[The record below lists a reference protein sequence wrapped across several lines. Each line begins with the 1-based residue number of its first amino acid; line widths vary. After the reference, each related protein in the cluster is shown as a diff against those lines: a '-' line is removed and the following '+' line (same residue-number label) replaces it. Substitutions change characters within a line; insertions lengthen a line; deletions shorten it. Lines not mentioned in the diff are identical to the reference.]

1 MSSRDLWRVVKVIT
15 PRNNQRDVLACE
27 TFLAALVSAGLGQI
41 ALELAG
47 VPGERMFLM
56 RGDAGAVDAALAQL
70 AAAYPQCAFE
80 EVSPEHDPARACM
93 DAQHVV
99 ELRLRDAPYLPLR
112 TAVSREGRTTY
123 EDFASAA
130 DPMVSLLAA
139 LDGLNDGE
147 TCLIQFALTPMPDDW
162 AAYWRGAVDD
172 VGQRA
177 RATPQNL
184 LAGVLTGLAVML
196 AVWGMGILGLTM
208 ALHLSAGIGL
218 AGVALLLAGGA
229 FLWARLRMPSPPDPL
244 LVKHKINLTAFRV
257 RARVFVRAAEP
268 DRADARV
275 EQVSGAL
282 RAYSLAGGNGFG
294 LCEAS
299 DTDPFSLAVEERSW
313 TSRLPVLWGLWPSR
327 LLPILNV
334 TELASL
340 WHLPHASASVQAI
353 AYTSSRRVLPL
364 PREVED
370 GVWVGTSRAQ
380 GRAVEVRL
388 PATALRGNIGLVA
401 KTQSGKSNLMALLVA
416 DVLERDPEA
425 TVIVVDPHRTLA
437 QKVASLVTPEREAHT
452 IYWSL
457 ADRERP
463 FGLNLIDRAGIAD
476 SSSNS
481 TPVGALLGAST
492 LLAGSADAG
501 FADKRVSDIIDAFT
515 EIWPQNWGPR
525 MEDYLRGPLLTM
537 AAANEMLL
545 RDFAFEAWLQ
555 KASTAFAANEFRV
568 RRGRLDPLA
577 IEMVEDTRQTFA
589 QLQRPLRPMRIL
601 LHDQLQRLYVDY
613 ETANTTSAD
622 PEAIV
627 KAVKALRK
635 ALLDDPRHSLAI
647 RAYRAADGVTRP
659 LQYTLLD
666 VNPMLASSQMRESA
680 LGALDDARDRH
691 ILNWWR
697 DSFDAYLALNA
708 RLLMDMTTPV
718 RTKLN
723 RFTASDIVR
732 RIFGQPESTLDLA
745 GLIERGGVLIVD
757 LAAGVIG
764 QETAALVGSAILNWI
779 ASIIFARQ
787 ADTDGRR
794 MTDDGRPPSDIRPSS
809 SVVGRR
815 IFLVVDEF
823 QSIPGADYTFMLS
836 ELGKYGVQMCLGTQS
851 LGLLDE
857 LNRKTRRAWLDN
869 TSALFVFRC
878 GADDARDLGREL
890 SVGEE
895 DELTITP
902 SDIVGLPEYSCFVR
916 VRGIAT
922 PFRIDTRKADDGDP
936 QTFEG
941 IREASRQRYGRD
953 ATLVD
958 EWLAQA
964 GDLHGKPDVVDSAGK
979 SYMRPVPKVE
989 LPEANSGELNRNET
1003 EAGIDRVGDYAVSV
1017 EKESD
1022 EVTDG

>member
-1 MSSRDLWRVVKVIT
+1 MSSREASRVVKVIT

-27 TFLAALVSAGLGQI
+27 TFLAALVSVGRGRI

-47 VPGERMFLM
+47 TSSERMFLV
-56 RGDAGAVDAALAQL
+56 RGDAGAVDEALAQL

-80 EVSPEHDPARACM
+80 EVGPEHDPALVCAKEQR
-93 DAQHVV
+93 VV

-112 TAVSREGRTTY
+112 TAVSREGRATY
-123 EDFASAA
+123 DDFASAA

-139 LDGLNDGE
+139 LDGPANGE
-147 TCLIQFALTPMPDDW
+147 VCLIQFALTPMPDDW

-177 RATPQNL
+177 KATPQNF
-184 LAGVLTGLAVML
+184 LAGLLTGLAIMF
-196 AVWGMGILGLTM
+196 AVWGITVLALTI
-208 ALHLSAGIGL
+208 ALHLSVGTGL
-218 AGVALLLAGGA
+218 AGVAMLMAGSA

-244 LVKHKINLTAFRV
+244 LVKQKINLTAFRV
-257 RARVFVRAAEP
+257 RARVFVSAPDSARAEAGI
-268 DRADARV
+268 
-275 EQVSGAL
+275 EQVSAAL
-282 RAYSLAGGNGFG
+282 RAYNLAGGNGFC
-294 LCEAS
+294 LREAT
-299 DTDPFSLAVEERSW
+299 DADPFHLTVEERSW
-313 TSRLPVLWGLWPSR
+313 TSKVPVLWGLWPSR
-327 LLPILNV
+327 LLPILNA

-340 WHLPHASASVQAI
+340 WHLPHSSTGVQGI

-364 PREVED
+364 SRDVAE

-388 PATALRGNIGLVA
+388 SAQALRGNIGLVA

-416 DVLERDPEA
+416 DLLERDLEA

-437 QKVASLVTPEREAHT
+437 QKVAALVPPEREAHT

-463 FGLNLIDRAGIAD
+463 FGLNLIDRIGVVATTGHLSAGA
-476 SSSNS
+476 SSGASS
-481 TPVGALLGAST
+481 GALSGAST
-492 LLAGSADAG
+492 LLAG

-537 AAANEMLL
+537 AGANDALV
-545 RDFAFEAWLQ
+545 RDFAFEAWLLD
-555 KASTAFAANEFRV
+555 ASAAFAADVFHV
-568 RRGRLDPLA
+568 RWGRLDPLA
-577 IEMVEDTRQTFA
+577 INVVEDTWQTFSLRQTP
-589 QLQRPLRPMRIL
+589 QRPARVL
-601 LHDQLQRLYVDY
+601 LYDQLRSLYADY
-613 ETANTTSAD
+613 ETALTTAAN
-622 PEAIV
+622 PGAV
-627 KAVKALRK
+627 TKAVEALRK
-635 ALLDDPRHSLAI
+635 VLRDDAHHSLAV
-647 RAYRAADGVTRP
+647 RAYRAADGTSQP

-666 VNPMLASSQMRESA
+666 VNPMLASSQLRAAA

-697 DSFDAYLALNA
+697 DSFDAYLAINP

-723 RFTASDIVR
+723 RFNASDIAR
-732 RIFGQPESTLDLA
+732 RIFGQPESTLDLP

-787 ADTDGRR
+787 ADADGRR
-794 MTDDGRPPSDIRPSS
+794 MTDDGRPQPGIRPPS

-815 IFLVVDEF
+815 VFLVVDEF

-878 GADDARDLGREL
+878 GADDARDLAREL

-895 DELTITP
+895 DELTVTA
-902 SDIVGLPEYSCFVR
+902 SDIVGLPEYACFAR
-916 VRGIAT
+916 VRGTAT
-922 PFRIDTRKADDGDP
+922 PFRIDTRKVDDGDP
-936 QTFEG
+936 QTFG
-941 IREASRQRYGRD
+941 RIREASRQTYGRD
-953 ATLVD
+953 AVLVD

-964 GDLHGKPDVVDSAGK
+964 GELHGTPDLVDSAGK
-979 SYMRPVPKVE
+979 GYMRPVPAVVM
-989 LPEANSGELNRNET
+989 PEADVGGTKRK
-1003 EAGIDRVGDYAVSV
+1003 EAEMKVVGDFATSV

-1022 EVTDG
+1022 GVTGV